1 MRSEIRHF
9 CFIAI
14 LTKCLRINITITHC
28 RFDFL
33 MAAFLPLPR
42 DSNEL
47 ILLNVN
53 EDRLNGNFIL
63 RGIYIV
69 IVKSNIGALNL
80 VLNNFAVLCI
90 FVKIIK

>member
-1 MRSEIRHF
+1 
-9 CFIAI
+9 
-14 LTKCLRINITITHC
+14 
-28 RFDFL
+28 

-53 EDRLNGNFIL
+53 EDRWNGNFIL

-69 IVKSNIGALNL
+69 IVKSNIGVLNL

-90 FVKIIK
+90 FVKITWMIDILQYYYNKDYW